1 VLGLPDLSLFLIA
14 ALVNLN
20 SVPVVASVGASAM
33 VFWLLGFVLF
43 FLPESIAVLELTK
56 RYPHEGGIYL
66 WVKTAFG
73 DFNGFIAGWFYWIN
87 NIFYIPTLLF
97 YIVGFAVFIGGE
109 QSTVLGQQPLF
120 MISVSLAVLWAIT
133 FLNIVGLGVGKWIQN
148 LGASGTFLTTGII
161 VGIGIV
167 ALRRT
172 SMATEI
178 SLSTILPAAQD
189 WRALSLLSVVCLNFV
204 GVELGSIMGDEIKD
218 PRRNIP
224 RAVLVAGFSTV
235 MLYVLT
241 TFALQATL
249 PAAQIGLIDGILQA
263 AQHTAQQLDMN
274 VAGNTSAWLSGSARI
289 PFVIGIDRYLP
300 PAFGT
305 MHPRFQTPHVA
316 LIVQGIAS
324 SAVIV
329 VSGIGSTVHDIYLI
343 LLQTTVILQLIP
355 FLYMF
360 ATLIWVRRKPGGTCG
375 GGGFFKSTV
384 LCYAAG
390 LVGFLMTALAT
401 VLALVPSNVVT
412 DAWNFELKTVLGVV
426 AFTIP
431 GFLIYRAY
439 HRKLRFEESAPQAV
453 VTD

>member
-1 VLGLPDLSLFLIA
+1 
-14 ALVNLN
+14 
-20 SVPVVASVGASAM
+20 M
-33 VFWLLGFVLF
+33 VFWCLGFVLF
-43 FLPESIAVLELTK
+43 FLPESVAVLELTK

-87 NIFYIPTLLF
+87 NVFYIPTLLF

-109 QSTVLGQQPLF
+109 QTTGLSESPLF
-120 MISVSLAVLWAIT
+120 MISVSLGVLWAIT
-133 FLNIVGLGVGKWIQN
+133 FLNIIGLGVGKWIQN
-148 LGASGTFLTTGII
+148 LGASGTFLTTAII
-161 VGIGIV
+161 VGIGLA
-167 ALRRT
+167 ALRHI
-172 SMATEI
+172 SMATEF
-178 SLSTILPAAQD
+178 SVSALLPAAQD
-189 WRALSLLSVVCLNFV
+189 WRTLSLLSVVCLNFV

-224 RAVLVAGFSTV
+224 RAVLVAGLSTV

-249 PAAQIGLIDGILQA
+249 PAAEIGLIDGILQA
-263 AQHTAQQLDMN
+263 AQHTAGQLGILWIVVPIAVLMSMN
-274 VAGNTSAWLSGSARI
+274 AAGNTSAWLSGSARI

-300 PAFGT
+300 SAFGT

-360 ATLIWVRRKPGGTCG
+360 AALVWVRRKAAVTGGEE
-375 GGGFFKSTV
+375 GFFRSTS
-384 LCYAAG
+384 LCYVAG
-390 LVGFLMTALAT
+390 VVGFVMTAAAT

-412 DAWNFELKTVLGVV
+412 DAWNFEVKTALG
-426 AFTIP
+426 AIGFTVP
-431 GFLIYRAY
+431 GLLIYRAY
-439 HRKLRFEESAPQAV
+439 QKKQKVQESAPRAGGV
-453 VTD
+453 IPE